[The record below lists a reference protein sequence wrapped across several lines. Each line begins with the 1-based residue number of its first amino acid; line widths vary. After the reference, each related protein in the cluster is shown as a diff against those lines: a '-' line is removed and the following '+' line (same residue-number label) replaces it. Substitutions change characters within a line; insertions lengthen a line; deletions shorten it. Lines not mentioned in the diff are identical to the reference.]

1 MHNHPANG
9 RGIKNAAIR
18 LSVRLSVC
26 LFHAHSTKMVHFMA
40 MVRPIIEHQEDTSCW
55 KSNPLVS
62 IATESS
68 QNGNEAV
75 AGAASEA
82 FARWLHHRYALV
94 KLPSGSIPF
103 RLPIRCNTVCAN
115 FSNAPS

>member
-82 FARWLHHRYALV
+82 FARWLALAAPQICPR
-94 KLPSGSIPF
+94 KTAIGEH
-103 RLPIRCNTVCAN
+103 TVSSADTL
-115 FSNAPS
+115 